1 MSQDVIKIDGGL
13 MEGGGQIL
21 RMAVAFSALLKKPIN
36 VYNIRAG
43 RSTPGL
49 RPQHLAGLNLV
60 RDLCNGN
67 LIGAEV
73 GSTEITFHPSAIVAG
88 KYSADPGTAGS
99 VMLLFQV
106 SFPCLLFAN
115 GPSELHFRGGTNAD
129 MAPQIDHTIMVFKP
143 LIEKLGAKFNCY
155 IRKRGY
161 YPKGGGEVVISVT
174 PVSKHLNPIELL
186 KPAEVVDIKGR
197 SFVAGVLPV
206 KVAHGMAD
214 AASRCLR
221 AAFPG
226 IPMKIDRVKESP
238 QEAEGNGSGIV
249 LVAKTASGCLIGGS
263 ALGKRGVQADAVGET
278 AAKEILEDVQ
288 NQACVDRHVQDQLV
302 IFMALAKGQSKV
314 VIGKPTLHTE
324 TAIYIAELMTEAKFN
339 IHQDETGQ
347 YSIMECTGIGLE
359 R

>member
-1 MSQDVIKIDGGL
+1 MQLHNK
-13 MEGGGQIL
+13 
-21 RMAVAFSALLKKPIN
+21 
-36 VYNIRAG
+36 
-43 RSTPGL
+43 RSTRVPSFDQCHCQLDLQWPREHGDWAMDKWKVFAWWNESRFLIHHVDGRVRVHRLPGL
-49 RPQHLAGLNLV
+49 LPVQQVTNR
-60 RDLCNGN
+60 
-67 LIGAEV
+67 
-73 GSTEITFHPSAIVAG
+73 
-88 KYSADPGTAGS
+88 S

-143 LIEKLGAKFNCY
+143 LVEKLGAKFNCN
-155 IRKRGY
+155 IVKRGY

-324 TAIYIAELMTEAKFN
+324 TAIYIAELMTEVRL
-339 IHQDETGQ
+339 I
-347 YSIMECTGIGLE
+347 
-359 R
+359 